1 MKLVGTKAGDAELC
15 VASMVALPVGEVDVE
30 LWDEAVKLMHTPQ
43 LKELFAPVQSG
54 PEQEV

>member
-1 MKLVGTKAGDAELC
+1 MRGEHGGT
-15 VASMVALPVGEVDVE
+15 ASEVDVE